1 MSNFAPQRY
10 DIFYMFEKLFVTLRP
25 KYKTMDIR
33 YQFSKHLFWDTKI
46 EDIDMEKHAPYVV
59 QRVLEYGLME
69 DWKLLRSYYGL
80 KKIAETA
87 MNLRELEPRALSFIA
102 AISKTKMEDYRCY
115 TTRLSS
121 QQHWNF

>member
-1 MSNFAPQRY
+1 
-10 DIFYMFEKLFVTLRP
+10 
-25 KYKTMDIR
+25 MDIR

-59 QRVLEYGLME
+59 QRVLEYGLMD

-87 MNLRELEPRALSFIA
+87 MKLRELEPRALSFIA